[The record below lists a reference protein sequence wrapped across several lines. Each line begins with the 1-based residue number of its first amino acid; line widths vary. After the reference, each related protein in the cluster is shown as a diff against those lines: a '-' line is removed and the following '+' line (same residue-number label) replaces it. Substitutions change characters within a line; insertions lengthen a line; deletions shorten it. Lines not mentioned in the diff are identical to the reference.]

1 MKKEKFDF
9 VRIVIEKKEAN
20 GNFEITN
27 AFEVDIDTY
36 EKDIEGSNLEKYI
49 STLDANKRYIFF
61 HMTILHSY
69 LGVDELKYTYDH

>member
-49 STLDANKRYIFF
+49 KTLSRRTTRNKKMARSKWSRQIHYRNSFEEF
-61 HMTILHSY
+61 
-69 LGVDELKYTYDH
+69 

>member
-36 EKDIEGSNLEKYI
+36 EKDIEGSNLRNTSKL
-49 STLDANKRYIFF
+49 T
-61 HMTILHSY
+61 
-69 LGVDELKYTYDH
+69 

>member
-1 MKKEKFDF
+1 MNVFFVIAPNGKKIAAAASKKEKFDF

-49 STLDANKRYIFF
+49 KTLPRRK
-61 HMTILHSY
+61 LH
-69 LGVDELKYTYDH
+69 

>member
-9 VRIVIEKKEAN
+9 VRIIIEKKEAN
-20 GNFEITN
+20 GNFKITN

-49 STLDANKRYIFF
+49 KTLPRRK
-61 HMTILHSY
+61 LH
-69 LGVDELKYTYDH
+69 